1 MTTQNLRLKI
11 SSPSLKLLMRPIYPL
26 KLVHG
31 TGIGIASAG
40 GNYTIGLDY
49 SQLVELTAYDPT
61 QKLFAVYDRV
71 TGLWNQVS
79 LASILT
85 GSQTVQ
91 IVTAA
96 GDVTVQPNDGL
107 VILNKAVGAAT
118 NVILPAAAAKV
129 GRVKVVDWKGD
140 ADVNNIT
147 FVPNGAEKIQGLASW
162 KLAAPNASI
171 ILDPIVGTVNGYAL

>member
-11 SSPSLKLLMRPIYPL
+11 ASPSLRLSMRPIYPL
-26 KLVHG
+26 KLVAG
-31 TGIGIASAG
+31 TGIGLSSASG
-40 GNYTIGLDY
+40 ISTVGLDY
-49 SQLVELTAYDPT
+49 SLLAELSLYDPT
-61 QKLFAVYDRV
+61 QKLFAVVDRV

-79 LASILT
+79 LASILV

-107 VILNKAVGAAT
+107 IILNKTVGAAT
-118 NVILPAAAAKV
+118 NVILPAAATKV

-140 ADVNNIT
+140 SDVNNVT
-147 FVPNGAEKIQGLASW
+147 VVPNGSEKIQGLPNW
-162 KLAAPNASI
+162 KLWAPNASVD
-171 ILDPIVGTVNGYAL
+171 LSPVSGLGYVV